1 MLNIPYEVKQALRK
15 GCYKK
20 NYKFKVY
27 KEEQIRH
34 IAGVMA
40 VLSENDNTIDVPY
53 GDYVLYNENNNHA
66 FDSVDIVSTG
76 GAIWIQCPV
85 GDTET
90 WLVVHVGG
98 DNGHIT
104 INGFNAN
111 VVYLTSLE
119 NISYTSEK
127 VLDFTIDNDTLVSE
141 SVRID
146 ERMVTGKQLK
156 FGLCEGSSLEFQY
169 FDHPNINGKDVQVYC
184 SVEYID
190 GNGDVAW
197 YDIPMGWY
205 TVDQCPRQWSTGIYK
220 VTAYNKLKS
229 DYLDSKAN
237 NQLIEEVGLNKDV
250 MVYDIRKIFLKDYQI
265 IDYDTEIE
273 HDENVYSGVNT
284 ARMVYFSS
292 IKGIATPFNAFFY
305 EGQHPLDDPIYLRQD
320 TRSMKY
326 IIDSD
331 IYWYV
336 IEKWGTL
343 SDFEKNIINIIK
355 EQVDSA
361 LLYKSDKN
369 TILTGDAYIDEKLSY
384 GHTESNYAQFCRSF
398 GAEFRPTDGD
408 YLYFSDYA
416 YNYETVH
423 NLAHIV
429 YPYSELINKT
439 RNMKG
444 ELYIYFP
451 WRMELG
457 YAESGSPFSEYLY
470 FDQYNDFIY
479 TKDDYSRGYY
489 YFYPIK
495 YPNGMEYV
503 SLERYNALTIAVKE
517 ELSEADKIIVNTSE
531 VSDFTL
537 RDITSAAYETLCQY
551 GKLDRETDLFSGVEL
566 NQGGLLPADNLYPA
580 NDLYPQGDME
590 HPFPSSY
597 QKLWT
602 DTVGEQSFRYLFITY
617 KTTETVEGQTQEV
630 EKVLQ
635 RTVNTNGTTD
645 YNMSDNWLFRNLIW
659 TDEDVGDY
667 ADAMVTKMQ
676 DIRWFPFEM
685 WAVGMPYIETGDAI
699 EITDKQGNTHTSYVL
714 TRTLN
719 GIQNLQDTFVN
730 GELNIF

>member
-20 NYKFKVY
+20 NYKMKVNNVVP
-27 KEEQIRH
+27 IRSVVD
-34 IAGVMA
+34 IAS
-40 VLSENDNTIDVPY
+40 LTSNDPSILLDKGTYI
-53 GDYVLYNENNNHA
+53 LYNTESTQACDEIVLNGVS
-66 FDSVDIVSTG
+66 SVGYTIPE
-76 GAIWIQCPV
+76 GA
-85 GDTET
+85 TET
-90 WLVVHVGG
+90 WFEFEVPETTMTL
-98 DNGHIT
+98 IAY
-104 INGFNAN
+104 GFN
-111 VVYLTSLE
+111 VDTVYLTIPD
-119 NISYTSEK
+119 NVSYTYNREYS
-127 VLDFTIDNDTLVSE
+127 FTIDNDNLVAE
-141 SVRID
+141 SVKID
-146 ERMVTGKQLK
+146 ERMVTGKELK

-184 SVEYID
+184 SAEYID

-229 DYLDSKAN
+229 NYLDAKAN
-237 NQLIEEVGLNKDV
+237 HLIDEMDSDTGQADVITLQTIQDILLQGYQIEYKEEVELH
-250 MVYDIRKIFLKDYQI
+250 F
-265 IDYDTEIE
+265 
-273 HDENVYSGVNT
+273 
-284 ARMVYFSS
+284 
-292 IKGIATPFNAFFY
+292 
-305 EGQHPLDDPIYLRQD
+305 DPI
-320 TRSMKY
+320 S
-326 IIDSD
+326 
-331 IYWYV
+331 
-336 IEKWGTL
+336 
-343 SDFEKNIINIIK
+343 
-355 EQVDSA
+355 
-361 LLYKSDKN
+361 
-369 TILTGDAYIDEKLSY
+369 TGI
-384 GHTESNYAQFCRSF
+384 
-398 GAEFRPTDGD
+398 
-408 YLYFSDYA
+408 
-416 YNYETVH
+416 
-423 NLAHIV
+423 
-429 YPYSELINKT
+429 
-439 RNMKG
+439 
-444 ELYIYFP
+444 
-451 WRMELG
+451 
-457 YAESGSPFSEYLY
+457 
-470 FDQYNDFIY
+470 
-479 TKDDYSRGYY
+479 
-489 YFYPIK
+489 
-495 YPNGMEYV
+495 
-503 SLERYNALTIAVKE
+503 
-517 ELSEADKIIVNTSE
+517 
-531 VSDFTL
+531 
-537 RDITSAAYETLCQY
+537 YETLSNVNCKLIGDNTTYHPNFSSGRSYELTWGAGNNKRVKFVDLDTYIEVLKKSIYSLKNAIYTSFQNPDTLWDNIKSYALSCFGAKIRIELNHDTPNKVAYYTLSELMNNTYLSPTPTSTTIVYGGDIEKLHYFQIPNLSTPSTPNVGILDMRIPETLTLPVSGGLIPVWTNPYSLYDTDVKLYSIEYDDINSMEINTSQMADVTLRNLATANYELHCQY
-551 GKLDRETDLFSGVEL
+551 GQLNRITDLFTGVEL

-730 GELNIF
+730 GELDIF